1 MNVKE
6 AREIVNRPRIVE
18 PETLRSAIK
27 HKNLADKM
35 HLSLDELRS
44 FAAGYLAALEGSEVK
59 ELLVAAEQML
69 EKIEYECSPG
79 NEIVDPWQKAIDQF
93 REAVKK

>member
-44 FAAGYLAALEGSEVK
+44 FAAGYLAALEGPEVK
-59 ELLVAAEQML
+59 ELLEDLRAHRCEEPSDCRIHEATA
-69 EKIEYECSPG
+69 K
-79 NEIVDPWQKAIDQF
+79 F
-93 REAVKK
+93 RESVKK